1 MTVKEYLD
9 QAFRLDQRINSKVE
23 QVASLNTLATKC
35 TTVLTGMPRNPSH
48 SVSSTA
54 DIVEKIVDLKVEI
67 NKDIDR
73 LVDLKREIVQVIKSV
88 TDSEFQTLLELR
100 YLCFKPW
107 EQIAVEMG
115 YDLRYVFKLHG
126 RALEQCEPRILE
138 NWTVKDTD

>member
-48 SVSSTA
+48 SVSTTV
-54 DIVEKIVDLKVEI
+54 DIIEKIVDMQVEI

-88 TDSEFQTLLELR
+88 TDTEFQTLLELR

-126 RALEQCEPRILE
+126 QALDRCLPLISE